1 MILDKTYTA
10 RRGDPMT
17 DYKGKSV
24 FKGISVGKIKVYVRT
39 DVPVECRRVDNTE
52 AEMQRFCDARKIAS
66 EQLDELYSIALTQVG
81 DEDAA
86 IFMIHTMMMED
97 FSYQS
102 SIEHLISDSGF
113 NAEYAVS
120 ATGQSFYDMFRSMD
134 DPYMQARS
142 ADIKDIT
149 TRLIGI
155 LSGSKEQSI
164 TADEPTVILA
174 DELSPSEIMRF
185 SGSNTVAVV
194 TAGGSA
200 SSHTAILARSMKLP
214 AVMGADIEIT
224 PELNGRTALVDS
236 YDGAIYLDPDDEFIN
251 HILCKKAK
259 EEQKYSRLLE
269 YKGRENIT
277 ADGHKINI
285 TANVGSL
292 AEIDDAIENDA
303 GGIGLFRSE
312 YIYLSKDCFPS
323 EDELFEVY
331 KSAAE
336 KMEGR
341 EIVIRTLDVGADRRM
356 AYYGLPHETNPALG
370 CRGIRFLL
378 NRPDIFKTQLRALYR
393 AAAYGNVSVLYPMV
407 STLVDVGRIKK
418 INNEAVRELWREEVP
433 IGDVKQGILVETPS
447 AVIISDLLARE
458 VDFLSI
464 GTNDLAQYSMVMDRE
479 NSMMNDFYDPVNIS
493 LFRMIK
499 MVIDNAHRYR
509 KKVTICGEVAAD
521 HSLAPIF
528 LAMGV
533 DELSVIPSE
542 ILPLRKTV
550 CTTDVSLV
558 SQNELYSLWG

>member
-1 MILDKTYTA
+1 
-10 RRGDPMT
+10 MT

-39 DVPVECRRVDNTE
+39 DVPVECRRVENTE

-194 TAGGSA
+194 TAGGSP

-224 PELNGRTALVDS
+224 PELNGKTALVDS

-312 YIYLSKDCFPS
+312 YIYLSKDRFPS

>member
-1 MILDKTYTA
+1 
-10 RRGDPMT
+10 MT

-52 AEMQRFCDARKIAS
+52 AEMQRFCDARKIAT
-66 EQLDELYSIALTQVG
+66 EQLDELYNIALSQVG

-214 AVMGADIEIT
+214 AVMGADVEIT

-336 KMEGR
+336 KMQGR
-341 EIVIRTLDVGADRRM
+341 EIIIRTLDVGADRRM
-356 AYYGLPHETNPALG
+356 AYYGLPNEVNPALG

-407 STLVDVGRIKK
+407 STLVDVGRIKR

-528 LAMGV
+528 LAMGI

>member
-1 MILDKTYTA
+1 
-10 RRGDPMT
+10 MT

-39 DVPVECRRVDNTE
+39 DVPVECRRVEDTE
-52 AEMQRFCDARKIAS
+52 AEMKRFCDARKIAS
-66 EQLDELYSIALTQVG
+66 EQLDELYNIALSQVG

-155 LSGSKEQSI
+155 LSGSKEQRI
-164 TADEPTVILA
+164 TVDEPTVILA

-194 TAGGSA
+194 TAGGSP

-224 PELNGRTALVDS
+224 PELNGRTVLIDS
-236 YDGAIYLDPDDEFIN
+236 YDGAIYLDPDEEFIS

-336 KMEGR
+336 KMQGR

-356 AYYGLPHETNPALG
+356 AYYGLPNEVNPALG

-509 KKVTICGEVAAD
+509 KKATICGEIAAD

>member
-1 MILDKTYTA
+1 
-10 RRGDPMT
+10 MT

-39 DVPVECRRVDNTE
+39 NVPVECRRVDNTE

-194 TAGGSA
+194 TAGGSP

-224 PELNGRTALVDS
+224 PELNGKTALVDS

>member
-1 MILDKTYTA
+1 
-10 RRGDPMT
+10 MT

-52 AEMQRFCDARKIAS
+52 AEMQRFCDARKIAT
-66 EQLDELYSIALTQVG
+66 EQLDELYNIALSQVG

-214 AVMGADIEIT
+214 AVMGADVEIT

-336 KMEGR
+336 KMQGR

-356 AYYGLPHETNPALG
+356 AYYGLPNEVNPALG

-509 KKVTICGEVAAD
+509 KKATICGEVAAD